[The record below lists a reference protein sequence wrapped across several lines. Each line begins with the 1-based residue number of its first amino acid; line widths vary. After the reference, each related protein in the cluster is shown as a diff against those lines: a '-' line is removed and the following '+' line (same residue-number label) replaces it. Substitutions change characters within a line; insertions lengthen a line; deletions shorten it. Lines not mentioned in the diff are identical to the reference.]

1 MVPHFETVK
10 ELDKHTYISSGAR
23 NIEKHRNLN
32 FPQLLPI
39 QTTDTP
45 LGHSQKKTGLCGNL
59 PTWPPKV
66 FPKVGQTYL
75 GHIDPSVIKYKHQ
88 CWEFQIKKCKC

>member
-39 QTTDTP
+39 QTPDAP
-45 LGHSQKKTGLCGNL
+45 LGHSQKQNKTGLCGNL
-59 PTWPPKV
+59 PTWPP
-66 FPKVGQTYL
+66 PP
-75 GHIDPSVIKYKHQ
+75 PSPLPNCVKLCEFGPFSQI
-88 CWEFQIKKCKC
+88 CWPNLFGPHRP